1 MMWKYGDMEASST
14 RSGPPPPPP
23 PPPGDLEARLR
34 ARSFLVDTPERI
46 VEQLLDLRR
55 QAGTPVEFVARSHFP
70 TFPAHRQ
77 AELMDRLITEVAPY
91 L

>member
-1 MMWKYGDMEASST
+1 MRRVVRLNEFFDDGALQRRASRDSQPDVKDEGLP
-14 RSGPPPPPP
+14 RFVS
-23 PPPGDLEARLR
+23 
-34 ARSFLVDTPERI
+34 
-46 VEQLLDLRR
+46 DLRR

-70 TFPAHRQ
+70 TFPAPRQ